1 MPIPR
6 LDVVLGLSLDAGG
19 APDGCGGA
27 TGALGSPVVGPMGL
41 VDILETFCGLS
52 APTASAV
59 TRIAAWQRALEA
71 AGPGRFWARSIEA
84 DAWATARVLLRWR
97 DGLVEAGWTADHD
110 LAPPRLADLAAA
122 ERAAQGL
129 PAGLPDRI
137 ARLIPEID
145 APCVARLGRVRLVD
159 RRAHLPPGL
168 RRLVDRLEALG
179 VVVEEMAFAPAAP
192 AETALGR
199 LQRWL
204 VEGGGVAG
212 APDGSLT
219 LAACAS
225 APLAAELVG
234 QWVDG
239 APAGATA
246 TLVAEGG
253 DSRLLDHGLAAA
265 GQPRAGRSLRSPRR
279 GTLQVLHL
287 GFAVAWAPFDP
298 HALMQLLTFP
308 DGPIA
313 RRAAGRLA
321 RALEEA
327 PGRGGEAWREAWK
340 TIEADALAD
349 AEGDAAHAARRL
361 ERWRAWA
368 DPDCAD
374 PVAGMPAAQALAI
387 CDRAASWAVARH
399 ATTQDPLFLAT
410 ARLAD
415 DVRRALVA
423 LGRAHYPRTLVARI
437 VDEALD
443 VGEADPAAVAEAAPW
458 RCVAH
463 PGAVWGPV
471 DTLVWW
477 NFVAPGDAAAQ
488 SPWTKA
494 EREALEAVGVRPDT
508 PARAAAA
515 AAAAWERAV
524 LCARERI
531 LLVAPGLEAHDEDAL
546 HPLAHR
552 IAPALKVLGTR
563 ARLEEAL
570 AAPAT
575 HLCGRDLARLPATAN
590 APPSARFLWPTPAD
604 FAARLAGRRQSATA
618 FETLAAC
625 PLAWALRHVAGLYPG
640 QARAIGDEERLIG
653 NLAHALSVE
662 IFRPGPPPA
671 PDAAAEATQARL
683 DALIDML
690 AAPLRHP
697 AAAID
702 LAFARRRL
710 PEAMATLATLLDDN
724 GLTVVA
730 TEEPFDTKVEGL
742 PVHGKIDLVA
752 QDARGGIVI
761 VDLKWTRSP
770 KRRREEIEDGR
781 AIQLA
786 TYAAVRGGVGARAG
800 YFLLRQRLFAT
811 PAGEG
816 LAGYEVA
823 AARTLPETWAA
834 MRETYR
840 LWREAAEGGRLVA
853 RGVEGCEAY
862 EPQDLPLVR
871 EVECKYCD
879 YRGLC
884 RVRSA

>member
-1 MPIPR
+1 M
-6 LDVVLGLSLDAGG
+6 VGLSLDAGG

-27 TGALGSPVVGPMGL
+27 AGALGAPVVGPLGL
-41 VDILETFCGLS
+41 VDSLETFCGLS
-52 APTASAV
+52 TPVASAV

-71 AGPGRFWARSIEA
+71 AGPGRFWSRSLEA

-97 DGLVEAGWTADHD
+97 DGLVEAGWAAEHD
-110 LAPPRLADLAAA
+110 LDAPRLADLAAA
-122 ERAAQGL
+122 ERAAEGL
-129 PAGLPDRI
+129 PPGLPDRM
-137 ARLIPEID
+137 ARLLDELD
-145 APCVARLGRVRLVD
+145 RHCVARLGRLRLVD

-179 VVVEEMAFAPAAP
+179 VAVEETAFAPAAP

-204 VEGGGVAG
+204 GDGETPAG
-212 APDGSLT
+212 APDGSVT

-234 QWVDG
+234 QWVET

-279 GTLQVLHL
+279 GTLQVLQL

-298 HALMQLLTFP
+298 HALMQLLAFP
-308 DGPIA
+308 DGPIGLRAA
-313 RRAAGRLA
+313 RRLAG
-321 RALEEA
+321 ALEEA
-327 PGRGGEAWREAWK
+327 PGRGGREWAEAWAE
-340 TIEADALAD
+340 IEADALAD
-349 AEGDAAHAARRL
+349 AEGDAARAARRL

-374 PVAGMPAAQALAI
+374 PIAGMPIAQALAI
-387 CDRAASWAVARH
+387 CDRGASWAVARY
-399 ATTQDPLFLAT
+399 ATTHDPLFLAT

-423 LGRAHYPRTLVARI
+423 LGRAHYPRTLIERI

-443 VGEADPAAVAEAAPW
+443 TGEPDPAAVAEAAPW

-471 DTLVWW
+471 DTVVWW
-477 NFVAPGDAAAQ
+477 NFFAPGDAAAA

-494 EREALEAVGVRPDT
+494 EREALAAVGIVPDT

-524 LCARERI
+524 LCARERL

-575 HLCGRDLARLPATAN
+575 NLCGREIVRMPAPAS
-590 APPSARFLWPTPAD
+590 APPAGRALWPTPAD
-604 FAARLAGRRQSATA
+604 FAARLAGRKQSATS

-640 QARAIGDEERLIG
+640 RARAIGDEERLIG

-671 PDAAAEATQARL
+671 PDAAAAATRSRL
-683 DALIDML
+683 DALIDVF

-710 PEAMATLATLLDDN
+710 PEAMATLATLLADN
-724 GLTVVA
+724 DLSVVA
-730 TEEPFDTKVEGL
+730 TEERFETEAEPGL
-742 PVHGKIDLVA
+742 PVHGAIDLVA

-761 VDLKWTRSP
+761 IDLKWTRSP
-770 KRRREEIEDGR
+770 KRRREEIADGR

-811 PAGEG
+811 PAREG
-816 LAGYEVA
+816 LTGFGIEAS
-823 AARTLPETWAA
+823 RTLPETWAA

-840 LWREAAEGGRLVA
+840 LWRDAAEGGRLVA
-853 RGVEGCEAY
+853 RGVEGCEDH
-862 EPQDLPLVR
+862 EPPDLPLVR
-871 EVECKYCD
+871 EVACEYCD
-879 YRGLC
+879 YQGLC